1 MLSFK
6 QYLIEHMSQEELS
19 KKLEVPLS
27 AVQELTPE
35 ELDTILKWVG
45 NHDFVP
51 DSKFDAKELAMGI
64 KIEMEHTKNEIV
76 AKLIAKDHLSEPGSN
91 KYYSNLLELER
102 NMKLEKSK
110 NND

>member
-1 MLSFK
+1 MRFK

-27 AVQELTPE
+27 AVQELKPE

-51 DSKFDAKELAMGI
+51 DSKFDPKELAMGI
-64 KIEMEHTKNEIV
+64 KVEKEHTKNEII
-76 AKLIAKDHLSEPGSN
+76 AKLIAKDHLKEFSD
-91 KYYSNLLELER
+91 YYSRLQKMEHPTN
-102 NMKLEKSK
+102 K
-110 NND
+110 